1 MTVKPS
7 PNEEQQFAQMEFEPR
22 KKVAQVQTE
31 RLVLEEE
38 VRLKMLHWMRC
49 PKDGSELL
57 ETSLRG
63 VTVDIC
69 STCGGIWLDNG
80 ELDVLTQTDKAG
92 VLSSFRKLLQG

>member
-1 MTVKPS
+1 MPVKPS
-7 PNEEQQFAQMEFEPR
+7 PNEEQHFAQLEFERR
-22 KKVAQVQTE
+22 KMVAQTQTK
-31 RLVLEEE
+31 RLVLEEIS
-38 VRLKMLHWMRC
+38 RLKTLHWMRC

-69 STCGGIWLDNG
+69 STCGGIWLDAG

-92 VLSSFRKLLQG
+92 VLGSFRKLFLG